1 MNAVPTKWASDMWT
15 DLALARRSEIRII
28 CTTSSLPCAMR
39 PLKLDR
45 VLAAEATLQ
54 PVLAKTRELRA
65 LAGLLDG
72 YLPPDLAR
80 QARIVNYRDGEMVL
94 LAASPAAA
102 AKLRLLAP
110 SLVNFFLK
118 QRLQVSS
125 VSLRVQPSGSREAH
139 AAAQKTAQLS
149 TPALASLSSLYKTM
163 RDSPARDALRALLER
178 RGVMPEPPPPQR
190 AAGSRAARKR
200 ST

>member
-1 MNAVPTKWASDMWT
+1 
-15 DLALARRSEIRII
+15 
-28 CTTSSLPCAMR
+28 MR

-65 LAGLLDG
+65 LAGLLEG
-72 YLPPDLAR
+72 FLPPDLAR

-94 LAASPAAA
+94 VAASPAAA

-118 QRLQVSS
+118 QRWQVNS
-125 VSLRVQPSGSREAH
+125 VSIRVQPNAAHSGD
-139 AAAQKTAQLS
+139 AAPRKTAQLS
-149 TPALASLSSLYKTM
+149 TLTLDRLRKLYNSM
-163 RDSPARDALRALLER
+163 AASPARDALGVLLQKR
-178 RGVMPEPPPPQR
+178 LP
-190 AAGSRAARKR
+190 RK
-200 ST
+200 